1 MERNILSEVN
11 RVREIMG
18 LELVME
24 QDIKHEVGDKVG
36 GQIFKGYITKPVAET
51 FNELGMYTV
60 NSDDPRKFLDRFVKG
75 IVDKITG
82 DPLMKKSLDDGT
94 LQLAKANIRS
104 GASNWYKTPL
114 VPEISNDLK
123 TPWQNNEYYQKGSYA
138 RYPQDLDD
146 NTTDNWKDNKDLA
159 LRRSTKFLAALKEAL
174 LANDP
179 PIKIFPAIEETVT
192 SSIIDTGGLTDEKCK
207 ADEIPEKHK
216 GKDVPGAKYACSRFF
231 PNPGQFVDADLAFA
245 YNEVE
250 EKWEDFENCVGGMQ
264 ITIAYMVPVDTY
276 NRWLKSGKWKDMNP
290 GWKKEMRKVI
300 KKSQALQ
307 AEYNLPTSSKAH
319 CCNSAKFRLKVNG
332 KDIGGV
338 DLNNNPGG
346 FPGLCRARV
355 RTITVTAEDAKS
367 FAANSPDKLLT
378 LSLKGMQSDTHSEV
392 PLVKV
397 VNGNGTTIFNGEPGL
412 GGLNFDEEH
421 NIFEPFNPCVE
432 IT

>member
-18 LELVME
+18 LELVTE
-24 QDIKHEVGDKVG
+24 QDTPHEVGDKVD

-60 NSDDPRKFLDRFVKG
+60 NSDDPSKFLDRFVKG
-75 IVDKITG
+75 IIDTITK
-82 DPLMKKSLDDGT
+82 DPLMKKSLDAGT
-94 LQLAKANIRS
+94 LQLAKATIRS
-104 GASNWYKTPL
+104 GASNWYGTPL
-114 VPEISNDLK
+114 KPEVDNK
-123 TPWQNNEYYQKGSYA
+123 YEGTPNADYYTNPEWFPEGYEALSGPETQN
-138 RYPQDLDD
+138 
-146 NTTDNWKDNKDLA
+146 WIDNKDLA

-192 SSIIDTGGLTDEKCK
+192 STIVDTGGLTDEKCR
-207 ADEIPEKHK
+207 
-216 GKDVPGAKYACSRFF
+216 KDTNCKEHH

-250 EKWEDFENCVGGMQ
+250 EVWEDFENCVGGMQ
-264 ITIAYMVPVDTY
+264 ITIAYMVPVNTY
-276 NRWLKSGKWKDMNP
+276 NKWLDRGKWSTKKKR
-290 GWKKEMRKVI
+290 WKKKMRKVI
-300 KKSQALQ
+300 EQSQALQ

-319 CCNSAKFRLKVNG
+319 CCSNARFRLKVNG
-332 KDIGGV
+332 KKIGV
-338 DLNNNPGG
+338 VNLNNTGD
-346 FPGLCRARV
+346 FPNLCGARV
-355 RTITVTAEDAKS
+355 STITVTAEDAKS

-378 LSLKGMQSDTHSEV
+378 LSLKGLQSGTHSEV

-397 VNGNGTTIFNGEPGL
+397 VNGRGQTIFNGEPGL
-412 GGLNFDEEH
+412 GGLNFDREH